1 MMLKARLLIIT
12 MALQTMALSSALAEW
27 RKELGTFRIGL
38 IEAQAKPF
46 SPEDLNRL
54 KSAMSGALGIPV
66 EIFRARDFPSL
77 IDAHVSSRIEYAIY
91 SSAAYA
97 TAWLACQC
105 VEPVAFPVNADG
117 TSGYKTMIFART
129 GLKLNDL
136 PQSKGVGIPGRDSLM
151 GFGVPLASLSVSG
164 NVLSGNEKWL
174 SFAENASGTIEAYR
188 SVSQDAFVA
197 AVPAA
202 LSMDSAV
209 PKLPWLGELTGESEK
224 PVAIWESAVVP
235 FGPHA
240 VRKNLAPE
248 AKELAADILAKL
260 HETDPELAELLL
272 PDEAVSFRPVEHG
285 AYTLA
290 VNAAKALAAVSG
302 GAPGP

>member
-1 MMLKARLLIIT
+1 MLIVSI
-12 MALQTMALSSALAEW
+12 ALQVMAVSPALADW

-46 SPEDLNRL
+46 SPGELDRF
-54 KSAMSGALGIPV
+54 KAAMSGALKIPV

-77 IDAHVSSRIEYAIY
+77 VDAHVSSRIEYAIY

-105 VEPVAFPVNADG
+105 VEPVAAPVNADG
-117 TSGYKTMIFART
+117 TSGYKAVLFARPA
-129 GLKLNDL
+129 LKLGDL
-136 PQSKGVGIPGRDSLM
+136 PQTKGVSLPGRDSLI

-164 NVLSGNEKWL
+164 NAMSGNEKWL
-174 SFAENASGTIEAYR
+174 SFAVNAAGAVDAYR
-188 SVSQDAFVA
+188 LESVDAFVA
-197 AVPAA
+197 AAPAA
-202 LSMDSAV
+202 FNAQAA
-209 PKLPWLGELTGESEK
+209 PQILPWLDELKLVSEM
-224 PVAIWESAVVP
+224 PVAIWESALVP

-248 AKELAADILAKL
+248 AKELAAGVMETL
-260 HETDPELAELLL
+260 HETDPELADLLL

-285 AYTLA
+285 TYTLA

-302 GAPGP
+302 APGP

>member
-1 MMLKARLLIIT
+1 MMFKARLLILSV
-12 MALQTMALSSALAEW
+12 ALQAMVATAALADW

-38 IEAQAKPF
+38 IEAQANQF
-46 SPEDLNRL
+46 SPEDLDRL
-54 KSAMSGALGIPV
+54 KAAMSGTLKIPV

-105 VEPVAFPVNADG
+105 VEPVAVPVNADG
-117 TSGYKTMIFART
+117 TT
-129 GLKLNDL
+129 GHKAVLFTRPSLKLSDL
-136 PQSKGVGIPGRDSLM
+136 PQSKGVGVPGRDSLM
-151 GFGVPLASLSVSG
+151 GFGVPMASLSVSG
-164 NVLSGNEKWL
+164 NVLGGNEKWL
-174 SFAENASGTIEAYR
+174 SFAENAADTVDAYR
-188 SVSQDAFVA
+188 EEKVDAFVA

-202 LSMDSAV
+202 FDIKTAPQM
-209 PKLPWLGELTGESEK
+209 LPWLGELNGASQM
-224 PVAIWESAVVP
+224 PAAIWESAVVP

-248 AKELAADILAKL
+248 AKQVVTDLLAKL
-260 HETDPELAELLL
+260 PETDPELAELLL
-272 PDEAVSFRPVEHG
+272 PDEAVSFKPVEHG
-285 AYTLA
+285 AYALA

-302 GAPGP
+302 VPAP